1 MWSTLCLVS
10 LAFAATTST
19 PSIVSKYT
27 TQNGNTFIKLSE
39 RVKGYEADSICK
51 DLGSNSFQSCS
62 GCTAPNQNGFYD
74 EQDSADVGTTEMNR
88 IRPWLGDSRFWVGT
102 TERKCDCWFGCSDEN
117 IFGCEYDC
125 IYGQTQTRPRS
136 FKVEYYGWRA
146 CSGYTSYY
154 GDDTILCYN

>member
-19 PSIVSKYT
+19 PSIVGYYR

-74 EQDSADVGTTEMNR
+74 EQHSADVHWM
-88 IRPWLGDSRFWVGT
+88 PWYVWFQYNRFWVGT
-102 TERKCDCWFGCSDEN
+102 TERKCDC
-117 IFGCEYDC
+117 
-125 IYGQTQTRPRS
+125 
-136 FKVEYYGWRA
+136 
-146 CSGYTSYY
+146 
-154 GDDTILCYN
+154 